1 MRMEAGMEMRMEMR
15 IEMRIEMTKQCHQ
28 KKMIM
33 KQ

>member
-15 IEMRIEMTKQCHQ
+15 IEMRIEMAKQCHQ

>member
-1 MRMEAGMEMRMEMR
+1 MEMRMEMR
-15 IEMRIEMTKQCHQ
+15 IEMRMRMKMKLTKQCHQ